1 MSKRL
6 EGKIAVITG
15 GGSGIGEAISRR
27 FASEGAEV
35 IILDV
40 NEEPANT
47 VADSISG
54 KCFQCDISDS
64 NSVETVFKTIAEEGS
79 HPDILVNNAG
89 IAHIGN
95 ATNTDPDDF
104 DRIMSVN
111 VRGPY
116 LCIRAIIPSM
126 IKKGGG
132 SILNLASVAS
142 NLGIPDRF
150 AYSTSK
156 GAVYTMTLSVA
167 RDFIEKGIRCNCLC
181 PARVHTPFVDN
192 YLKENYPGKEKEM
205 FTQLEA
211 TQPIG
216 RMAKPSEIA
225 AGESDIIS
233 LPSKKRFTIYG
244 SSSEWAILGA
254 FTI

>member
-27 FASEGAEV
+27 FASEGAQV
-35 IILDV
+35 IILDI
-40 NEEPANT
+40 NDEQAKN
-47 VADSISG
+47 VADSING

-64 NSVETVFKTIAEEGS
+64 GSVESVFKKIADDGPC
-79 HPDILVNNAG
+79 PDILVNNAG

-104 DRIMSVN
+104 DRVMSVN

-116 LCIRAIIPSM
+116 LCMRAMIPLM
-126 IKKGGG
+126 IGNGGG

-192 YLKENYPGKEKEM
+192 YLRENYPGKEEEM

-225 AGESDIIS
+225 SLATYICSEEASFVTGSAFDIDGG
-233 LPSKKRFTIYG
+233 FT
-244 SSSEWAILGA
+244 LLK
-254 FTI
+254 

>member
-27 FASEGAEV
+27 FASEGAQV
-35 IILDV
+35 IILDI
-40 NEEPANT
+40 NDEQAKN
-47 VADSISG
+47 VADSING

-64 NSVETVFKTIAEEGS
+64 GSVESVFKQIADDGPC
-79 HPDILVNNAG
+79 PDILVNNAG

-104 DRIMSVN
+104 DRVMSVN

-116 LCIRAIIPSM
+116 LCMRAMIPLM
-126 IKKGGG
+126 VGNGGG

-192 YLKENYPGKEKEM
+192 YLKENYPGKEEKM

-225 AGESDIIS
+225 ALATYICSEEASFVTGSAFDIDGG
-233 LPSKKRFTIYG
+233 FT
-244 SSSEWAILGA
+244 LLK
-254 FTI
+254 

>member
-27 FASEGAEV
+27 FASEGAQV
-35 IILDV
+35 IILDI
-40 NEEPANT
+40 NDEQAKN
-47 VADSISG
+47 VADSING

-64 NSVETVFKTIAEEGS
+64 GSVESVFKKITDDGPC
-79 HPDILVNNAG
+79 PDILVNNAG

-104 DRIMSVN
+104 DRVMSVN

-116 LCIRAIIPSM
+116 LCMRAMIPLM
-126 IKKGGG
+126 VGNGGG

-192 YLKENYPGKEKEM
+192 YLKENYPGKEEEM

-225 AGESDIIS
+225 ALATYICSEEASFVTGSAFDIDGG
-233 LPSKKRFTIYG
+233 FT
-244 SSSEWAILGA
+244 LLK
-254 FTI
+254 

>member
-6 EGKIAVITG
+6 EGNIAVITG
-15 GGSGIGEAISRR
+15 GGSGIGEAISKR

-35 IILDV
+35 IILDID
-40 NEEPANT
+40 EKLARK
-47 VADSISG
+47 VADPING
-54 KCFQCDISDS
+54 KYFLCDISDF
-64 NSVETVFKTIAEEGS
+64 NSVETVFKKISDAES
-79 HPDILVNNAG
+79 YPDILVNNAG

-95 ATNTDPDDF
+95 AMNTDPDDF
-104 DRIMSVN
+104 DRIMRVN

-116 LCIRAIIPSM
+116 LCIRAIVPSM

-167 RDFIEKGIRCNCLC
+167 RDFVEKGIRCNCLC
-181 PARVHTPFVDN
+181 PAGVHTPFVDN

-225 AGESDIIS
+225 SLATYICSDEASFVTGSAFDIDGG
-233 LPSKKRFTIYG
+233 FT
-244 SSSEWAILGA
+244 LLK
-254 FTI
+254 

>member
-1 MSKRL
+1 M
-6 EGKIAVITG
+6 
-15 GGSGIGEAISRR
+15 
-27 FASEGAEV
+27 
-35 IILDV
+35 

-167 RDFIEKGIRCNCLC
+167 RDFVEKGIRCNCLC

-225 AGESDIIS
+225 ALATYICSDEASFVTGSAFDIDGG
-233 LPSKKRFTIYG
+233 FT
-244 SSSEWAILGA
+244 LLK
-254 FTI
+254 

>member
-27 FASEGAEV
+27 FASEGAQV
-35 IILDV
+35 IILDI
-40 NEEPANT
+40 NDEQAKN
-47 VADSISG
+47 VADSING

-64 NSVETVFKTIAEEGS
+64 GSVESVFKKITDDGPC
-79 HPDILVNNAG
+79 PDILVNNAG

-104 DRIMSVN
+104 DRVMSVN

-116 LCIRAIIPSM
+116 LCMRAMIPLM
-126 IKKGGG
+126 VGNGGG

-192 YLKENYPGKEKEM
+192 YLKENYPGKEEEM

-225 AGESDIIS
+225 SLATYICSEEASFVTGSAFDIDGG
-233 LPSKKRFTIYG
+233 FT
-244 SSSEWAILGA
+244 LLK
-254 FTI
+254 

>member
-1 MSKRL
+1 MLKRL

-15 GGSGIGEAISRR
+15 GGSGIGEAISKR
-27 FASEGAEV
+27 FSSEGAEV

-40 NEEPANT
+40 DEEPAKK
-47 VADSISG
+47 VADSING

-64 NSVETVFKTIAEEGS
+64 NSVETVFKQIAEEGS

-116 LCIRAIIPSM
+116 LCIRSIIPSM

-225 AGESDIIS
+225 SLATYICSDEASFVTGSAFDIDGG
-233 LPSKKRFTIYG
+233 FT
-244 SSSEWAILGA
+244 LLK
-254 FTI
+254 

>member
-1 MSKRL
+1 MLKRL
-6 EGKIAVITG
+6 EGKIAIITG

-27 FASEGAEV
+27 FASEGADV
-35 IILDV
+35 IILDID
-40 NEEPANT
+40 EEPAKKI
-47 VADSISG
+47 ADSING
-54 KCFQCDISDS
+54 QCFQCDISDS
-64 NSVETVFKTIAEEGS
+64 ESVETTFKKIEKEG
-79 HPDILVNNAG
+79 HYPDILVNNAG

-104 DRIMSVN
+104 DRIMRVN

-116 LCIRAIIPSM
+116 LCIRSIIPSM

-167 RDFIEKGIRCNCLC
+167 RDFIEEGIRCNCLC

-192 YLKENYPGKEKEM
+192 YIEKNYPGKEKEM
-205 FTQLEA
+205 FAKLEA

-225 AGESDIIS
+225 SLATYICSDEASFVTGSAFDIDGG
-233 LPSKKRFTIYG
+233 FT
-244 SSSEWAILGA
+244 LLK
-254 FTI
+254 

>member
-27 FASEGAEV
+27 FASEGAQV
-35 IILDV
+35 IILDI
-40 NEEPANT
+40 NDEQAKN
-47 VADSISG
+47 VADSING

-64 NSVETVFKTIAEEGS
+64 GSVESVFKQIADDGPC
-79 HPDILVNNAG
+79 PDILVNNAG

-104 DRIMSVN
+104 DRVMSVN

-116 LCIRAIIPSM
+116 LCMRAMIPLM
-126 IKKGGG
+126 VGNGGG

-167 RDFIEKGIRCNCLC
+167 RDFIEEGVRCNCLC

-192 YLKENYPGKEKEM
+192 YLKENYPGKEEEM

-225 AGESDIIS
+225 ALATYICSEEASFVTGSAFDIDGG
-233 LPSKKRFTIYG
+233 FT
-244 SSSEWAILGA
+244 LLK
-254 FTI
+254 

>member
-167 RDFIEKGIRCNCLC
+167 RDFVEKGIRCNCLC

-225 AGESDIIS
+225 ALATYICSDEASFVTGSAFDIDGG
-233 LPSKKRFTIYG
+233 FT
-244 SSSEWAILGA
+244 LLK
-254 FTI
+254 

>member
-27 FASEGAEV
+27 FASEGAQI
-35 IILDV
+35 IILDI
-40 NEEPANT
+40 NDEQAKN
-47 VADSISG
+47 VADSING

-64 NSVETVFKTIAEEGS
+64 GSVESVFKKITDDGPC
-79 HPDILVNNAG
+79 PDILVNNAG

-104 DRIMSVN
+104 DRVMSVN

-116 LCIRAIIPSM
+116 LCMRAMIPLM
-126 IKKGGG
+126 VGNGGG

-192 YLKENYPGKEKEM
+192 YLKENYPGKEEKM

-225 AGESDIIS
+225 SLATYICSEEASFVTGSAFDIDGG
-233 LPSKKRFTIYG
+233 FT
-244 SSSEWAILGA
+244 LLK
-254 FTI
+254 

>member
-27 FASEGAEV
+27 FASEGAQV
-35 IILDV
+35 IILDI
-40 NEEPANT
+40 NDEQAKN
-47 VADSISG
+47 VADSING

-64 NSVETVFKTIAEEGS
+64 GSVESVFKKIIDDGPC
-79 HPDILVNNAG
+79 PDILVNNAG

-104 DRIMSVN
+104 DRVMSVN

-116 LCIRAIIPSM
+116 LCMRAMIPLM
-126 IKKGGG
+126 IGNGGG

-192 YLKENYPGKEKEM
+192 YLKENYPGKEEEM

-225 AGESDIIS
+225 ALATYICSEEASFVTGSAFDIDGG
-233 LPSKKRFTIYG
+233 FT
-244 SSSEWAILGA
+244 LLK
-254 FTI
+254 